1 MKNISREELER
12 IAKKQNTVIEQL
24 HKYIFMNENIKEE
37 EREFLLANLVTVIRL
52 V

>member
-12 IAKKQNTVIEQL
+12 IAKKQNDVITNLQ
-24 HKYIFMNENIKEE
+24 KYVFMNENIKEE
-37 EREFLLANLVTVIRL
+37 EREFILANLNTVIRL